1 MTMVTTSLPAPEARR
16 PRTTVVGALLLS
28 VAAFMA
34 YIGLLGVYVLRRA
47 EARDADQEWFPEGVI
62 ELGPSGWIFWTLILS
77 VFTVQWAEWSVR
89 KGDRTNGF
97 WALGLTML
105 FGAAVLNQLWFIVND
120 TGFVLAGSE
129 PELLF
134 FVMIGSFIGFLIA
147 AIAALLVTTLRAFVG
162 QYRVRE
168 SDGVAAAAVYW
179 NTVCVM
185 YWITWYAVF
194 VTK

>member
-1 MTMVTTSLPAPEARR
+1 MTMATTSLPAPEIRR
-16 PRTTVVGALLLS
+16 PRTNVVGAVMLS
-28 VAAFMA
+28 AAAFMA
-34 YIGLLGVYVLRRA
+34 FIGVLGVYVLRRA
-47 EARDADQEWFPEGVI
+47 EARDSGEEWFGEGVI

-89 KGDRTNGF
+89 TGDRTNGF
-97 WALGLTML
+97 WALGLSML
-105 FGAAVLNQLWFIVND
+105 FGAAVLNQLWFIIGD

-134 FVMIGSFIGFLIA
+134 FVLIGSFIGFLIA
-147 AIAALLVTTLRAFVG
+147 AMAALLVTTLRAFIG
-162 QYRVRE
+162 ERRSRE

-185 YWITWYAVF
+185 YWIIWYAVF

>member
-1 MTMVTTSLPAPEARR
+1 MTMVTTSLPAPEVRR
-16 PRTTVVGALLLS
+16 PRTNVVGAVMLS
-28 VAAFMA
+28 AAAFMA
-34 YIGLLGVYVLRRA
+34 FIGVLGVYVLRRA
-47 EARDADQEWFPEGVI
+47 EARDAGEEWFSEGVI

-89 KGDRTNGF
+89 SGDRANGF
-97 WALGLTML
+97 WALGLSML
-105 FGAAVLNQLWFIVND
+105 FGAAVLNQLWFIIGD
-120 TGFVLAGSE
+120 TGFVLADSE

-134 FVMIGSFIGFLIA
+134 FVLIGSFIGFLIA
-147 AIAALLVTTLRAFVG
+147 AMAALLVTTLRAFIG
-162 QYRVRE
+162 EHRARE

-185 YWITWYAVF
+185 YWVIWYAVF

>member
-1 MTMVTTSLPAPEARR
+1 MSAVATSLPAAPPRR
-16 PRTTVVGALLLS
+16 PRTTIVGSLLIS
-28 VAAFMA
+28 GAAFMSF
-34 YIGLLGVYVLRRA
+34 IGLLGIYVLRRA
-47 EARDADQEWFPEGVI
+47 HARDAGEEWFSEGVI

-89 KGDRTNGF
+89 TGDRANGL

-105 FGAAVLNQLWFIVND
+105 FGVAVFNQLWFIVND
-120 TGFVLAGSE
+120 TGFALASSE

-134 FVMIGSFIGFLIA
+134 FVLVGVFIFFLISA
-147 AIAALLVTTLRAFVG
+147 MAFMLVTTLRAFIG
-162 QYRVRE
+162 QHRE
-168 SDGVAAAAVYW
+168 RQSDGVAAAAVYW

-185 YWITWYAVF
+185 YWVTWYAVF